1 MVGGSGTGVGV
12 LYTESSQLHRV
23 VGAMLVS
30 PALQHGVN
38 DSNNHPE
45 SQRVGAQAPNLRIF
59 CL

>member
-1 MVGGSGTGVGV
+1 
-12 LYTESSQLHRV
+12 LHRA